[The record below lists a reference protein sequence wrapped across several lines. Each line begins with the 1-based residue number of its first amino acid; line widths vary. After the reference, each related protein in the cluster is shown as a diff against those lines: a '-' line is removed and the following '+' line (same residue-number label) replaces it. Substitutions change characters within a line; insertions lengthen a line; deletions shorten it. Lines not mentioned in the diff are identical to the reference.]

1 MIFSCAQTVC
11 QQMSKL
17 DPPEELDDPDNEIKL
32 QFILNDI
39 VEHSEFDTDYPE
51 VYILHHYDHV
61 TINSL
66 PLAVLSI
73 L

>member
-1 MIFSCAQTVC
+1 MQTIC

-32 QFILNDI
+32 QFILKDI
-39 VEHSEFDTDYPE
+39 VAHSEFDTKYPE
-51 VYILHHYDHV
+51 VYPFLLSLSLLILHFL
-61 TINSL
+61 SL
-66 PLAVLSI
+66 AI